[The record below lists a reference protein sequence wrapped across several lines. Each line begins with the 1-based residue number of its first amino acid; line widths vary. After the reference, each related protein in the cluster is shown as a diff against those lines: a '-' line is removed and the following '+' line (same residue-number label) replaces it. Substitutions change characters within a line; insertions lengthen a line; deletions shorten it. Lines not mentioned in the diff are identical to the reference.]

1 MKKKH
6 NYLGKG
12 IERPYDLAP
21 RGIRST
27 EQSQKV
33 SFNDTFTHI
42 WKQL

>member
-21 RGIRST
+21 KRYQINGTIT
-27 EQSQKV
+27 K
-33 SFNDTFTHI
+33 N
-42 WKQL
+42 